1 MTEPDII
8 HSNRPQQVSI
18 PEGSHVAVSK
28 TGTPQEPSVH
38 KNYRAGGGEEIPPDI
53 PDRMSPAPQE
63 DRAHRTTPGEGLH
76 APERTDLAKTPL
88 SHQGDARGMVA
99 SSPVPHETTSSST
112 APQAPSSPIAP
123 SALEAKSVQVSADA
137 SDSKDVNALPEGL
150 AMPEM
155 DFPARVVHL
164 RIENEQLRTR
174 LEKLDADR

>member
-8 HSNRPQQVSI
+8 HSNRPHQVSI

-63 DRAHRTTPGEGLH
+63 DRTHRTTPGEGLH
-76 APERTDLAKTPL
+76 APERTDLAKAPL

-99 SSPVPHETTSSST
+99 SSPVPHETTSFSVAT
-112 APQAPSSPIAP
+112 QAPSSPIAP

-137 SDSKDVNALPEGL
+137 SDSKDVNALPEGM

>member
-8 HSNRPQQVSI
+8 HSNRPHQVSI

-38 KNYRAGGGEEIPPDI
+38 KNYRAGGDEPDL
-53 PDRMSPAPQE
+53 PAADRSSPAPASLPA
-63 DRAHRTTPGEGLH
+63 DRMAHLHEAQAPDHTDLSKVPLPTQADARATERPIDKSPSSDFPVGTPSP
-76 APERTDLAKTPL
+76 APESTPP
-88 SHQGDARGMVA
+88 A
-99 SSPVPHETTSSST
+99 PIT
-112 APQAPSSPIAP
+112 AQDSPIGAE
-123 SALEAKSVQVSADA
+123 SMKESVMPQETV
-137 SDSKDVNALPEGL
+137 
-150 AMPEM
+150 MPEM

>member
-8 HSNRPQQVSI
+8 HSNRPHQVSI

-63 DRAHRTTPGEGLH
+63 DRAHRTTP
-76 APERTDLAKTPL
+76 L

-123 SALEAKSVQVSADA
+123 SALEAKSVQVSAVA